1 MGTHLVQTDGDFET
15 DRSVSRAGAVARVAR
30 VIEYLFGVLYTLLL
44 VRLALEFFGARGGAG
59 FVKIIRDVT
68 DVFYAPFRGILP
80 TDATLGAH
88 IVWPLVV
95 AVLAYMLLH
104 AGIRGLLRLVAR
116 G

>member
-1 MGTHLVQTDGDFET
+1 
-15 DRSVSRAGAVARVAR
+15 
-30 VIEYLFGVLYTLLL
+30 